1 MTAPTRNVRGLID
14 TGAIVALLNEAD
26 QWHDSCVKALRAL
39 GGPLA
44 TTAAVLA
51 EAFHLIRGRARDPT
65 RVTENAWRLVS
76 SDAIT
81 VVAIEDGDLPD
92 LQALMAKYADRPMD
106 FADATLV
113 HVADRLS
120 TDVVLTI
127 DHNDFETYQV
137 LGRPFQIS
145 PSRVA

>member
-1 MTAPTRNVRGLID
+1 MRSVRGLID
-14 TGAIVALLNEAD
+14 TGAIVAILNEAD
-26 QWHDSCVKALRAL
+26 RWHDSCVNALRNL

-51 EAFHLIRGRARDPT
+51 ESFHLIRRARDPI
-65 RVTENAWRLVS
+65 RVTENAWRLVT
-76 SDAIT
+76 SDSIA
-81 VVAIEDGDLPD
+81 VVAIEDGDLPN
-92 LQALMAKYADRPMD
+92 LEALMAKYADRPMD

-137 LGRPFQIS
+137 LGRPFRIF